1 MVCGRRM
8 QPRTVL
14 QKPAGAAWPIF
25 LRTLGLFQPFR
36 GHLVA
41 VVLLIGTTSTLDL
54 LPWLVIQR
62 IVDEAVLGSEGDL
75 GRINLLFVT
84 ILAIY
89 LTSALLG
96 VVRGYLNQLV
106 GQGVMLNLRQVL
118 HEHIQKLSLRFFT
131 QTRSG
136 EILSRIT
143 ADVNTIQD
151 AVTGTFTMFL
161 IHVITLVVAVGFMFS
176 LDWRLTALILLVLPL
191 WVYPTLRIG
200 NRMRRLQLEWRDE
213 AAGMTSHLAET
224 LSVSGSILVKAFGR
238 QELESAR
245 FDRANRE
252 LRALSIRRF
261 VAGRWFNTATQ
272 LFGAFAVGFVY
283 WYGARAV
290 LTGELPSVGVV
301 VAFAGL
307 AQRVFTPFRQIAR
320 IATTALSSLALFER
334 IFEYLDLPVEVAD
347 RPGARSL
354 GRARG
359 RLGFREVTFRYADPG
374 PAALNGMSFEVEP
387 GQMVALVGPSGAGKT
402 TVTYLLQ
409 RLYEPQQG
417 RVLLDGNDLHNL
429 TLESVTEAIGAV
441 MQDTYLF
448 HASLEENIRYGRLD
462 ATDEQMWAAIEA
474 AGMAEM
480 IEELPAGFE
489 TVVGERGYRLS
500 GGQKQRVAIARAV
513 LKDPP
518 ILILDEATASLDTR
532 LEREIHEATLRL
544 ARGRTTIVIAHR
556 LSTVLAADVI
566 FVLDRGR
573 IVESG
578 PHDELLRRGGLYA
591 ELHRDQFAV
600 ELLPLSKG
608 TALTVAER

>member
-36 GHLVA
+36 SHLVA
-41 VVLLIGTTSTLDL
+41 VVLLIGATSTLDL

-96 VVRGYLNQLV
+96 VARGYLNQLV
-106 GQGVMLNLRQVL
+106 GQGVMLNLREVL

-143 ADVNTIQD
+143 GDVNTIQD

-161 IHVITLVVAVGFMFS
+161 IHVITLIVAVGFMFS

-191 WVYPTLRIG
+191 WVYPTVRIG

-238 QELESAR
+238 QELESER

-334 IFEYLDLPVEVAD
+334 IFEYLDLPVEVVD

-359 RLGFREVTFRYADPG
+359 GLGFRDVTFRYSDAG
-374 PAALNGMSFEVEP
+374 PAALDGMSFEVEP

-417 RVLLDGNDLHNL
+417 RVLLDGNDLHEL
-429 TLESVTEAIGAV
+429 TLESVAEGIGAV

-448 HASLEENIRYGRLD
+448 HTSLEENIRYGRLD

-600 ELLPLSKG
+600 ELPPLSQG